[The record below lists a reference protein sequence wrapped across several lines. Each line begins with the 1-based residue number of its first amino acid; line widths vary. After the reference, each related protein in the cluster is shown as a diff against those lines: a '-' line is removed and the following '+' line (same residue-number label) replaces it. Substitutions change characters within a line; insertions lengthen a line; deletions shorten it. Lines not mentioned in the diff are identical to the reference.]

1 VDLGEL
7 VERVGDRFSPVT
19 LHHVH
24 LWEAGPGQR
33 IFTAHVA
40 LSREMDGSSIVLLF
54 GRMKSYLQ
62 EEWGVNHVTLEPE
75 VSGCGET
82 EVLGQWP

>member
-1 VDLGEL
+1 
-7 VERVGDRFSPVT
+7 
-19 LHHVH
+19 
-24 LWEAGPGQR
+24 
-33 IFTAHVA
+33 
-40 LSREMDGSSIVLLF
+40 MDGSSIVLLF

-82 EVLGQWP
+82 EVLGRWL